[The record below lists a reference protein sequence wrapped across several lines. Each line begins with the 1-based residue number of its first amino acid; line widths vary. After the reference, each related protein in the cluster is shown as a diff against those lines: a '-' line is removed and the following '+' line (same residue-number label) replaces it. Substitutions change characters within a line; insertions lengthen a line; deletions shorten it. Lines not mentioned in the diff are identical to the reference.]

1 MMAALRTGIP
11 SAGVF
16 LGPVAWLINTQ
27 LNYALVP
34 WICAHQ
40 VRLVPVVS
48 LASAIV
54 SLIGGFLSWRAFRMS
69 PVTPEPDS
77 TGAGRPHRFTAL
89 MGIAIAALFTAVIVL
104 HGVAGLMFHG
114 CER

>member
-1 MMAALRTGIP
+1 MLTSLRTGIP
-11 SAGVF
+11 SAGIF
-16 LGPVAWLINTQ
+16 LGPLAWLVDTQ

-40 VRLVPVVS
+40 VRLVPVVALAAALVS
-48 LASAIV
+48 LA
-54 SLIGGFLSWRAFRMS
+54 GGFLSWRAFRLS
-69 PVTPEPDS
+69 PITPEPDS

-89 MGIAIAALFTAVIVL
+89 MGMAIATLFTVVIIL
-104 HGVAGLMFHG
+104 HGVAGLVFHG

>member
-11 SAGVF
+11 SAGIF
-16 LGPVAWLINTQ
+16 LGPLAWLINTQ

-48 LASAIV
+48 VAAALV
-54 SLIGGFLSWRAFRMS
+54 SLVGGLLSWRAFRLS
-69 PVTPEPDS
+69 PITPPSDS

-89 MGIAIAALFTAVIVL
+89 AGMAIAALFTAVIVL
-104 HGVAGLMFHG
+104 QGVAGLMFHG

>member
-1 MMAALRTGIP
+1 MMASLRTGIP
-11 SAGVF
+11 SAGIF
-16 LGPVAWLINTQ
+16 MGPFAWLVDTQ

-40 VRLVPVVS
+40 VRLVPLVAFAAALIS
-48 LASAIV
+48 LA
-54 SLIGGFLSWRAFRMS
+54 GGFLSWRAFRLS
-69 PVTPEPDS
+69 PITPEPDS

-89 MGIAIAALFTAVIVL
+89 MGIAIAALFTVIIIL
-104 HGVAGLMFHG
+104 HGVAGIMFHG

>member
-1 MMAALRTGIP
+1 MMPSLRTGIP
-11 SAGVF
+11 SAGIF
-16 LGPVAWLINTQ
+16 LGPAAWLLNTQ

-34 WICAHQ
+34 WVCAHQ
-40 VRLVPVVS
+40 VRIVPVIAFAAALVS
-48 LASAIV
+48 LS
-54 SLIGGFLSWRAFRMS
+54 GGFLSWRAFRLS

-77 TGAGRPHRFTAL
+77 TRAGRPHRFTAL
-89 MGIAIAALFTAVIVL
+89 MGIAIAGLFTLVIVL

>member
-1 MMAALRTGIP
+1 MAILRTGIP
-11 SAGVF
+11 SAGIF
-16 LGPVAWLINTQ
+16 LGPAAWMIATQ
-27 LNYALVP
+27 INYALVP

-40 VRLVPVVS
+40 IKLVPVVALAAALLS
-48 LASAIV
+48 LT
-54 SLIGGFLSWRAFRMS
+54 GGFLSWRAYRMS

-89 MGIAIAALFTAVIVL
+89 VGIAIAALFTIVILL
-104 HGVAGLMFHG
+104 HGVAGLMLQG

>member
-1 MMAALRTGIP
+1 MMSTLRMGIP
-11 SAGVF
+11 SAGIF
-16 LGPVAWLINTQ
+16 LGPGAWLIDTQ

-40 VRLVPVVS
+40 VKLVPVV
-48 LASAIV
+48 AFAAAIV
-54 SLIGGFLSWRAFRMS
+54 SLAGGLLSWRAFRMS
-69 PVTPEPDS
+69 PITPEPDS

-89 MGIAIAALFTAVIVL
+89 MGIAIAALFTVIIIL
-104 HGVAGLMFHG
+104 HGVAGVMFHG

>member
-11 SAGVF
+11 SAGIF
-16 LGPVAWLINTQ
+16 LGPLAWLINTQ

-40 VRLVPVVS
+40 VRLVPIVAFAAALVS
-48 LASAIV
+48 LA
-54 SLIGGFLSWRAFRMS
+54 GGFLSWRAFRLS
-69 PVTPEPDS
+69 PITPAPDS

-89 MGIAIAALFTAVIVL
+89 AGMAIAALFTAVIVL
-104 HGVAGLMFHG
+104 QGLAGLMFHG
-114 CER
+114 CEQ